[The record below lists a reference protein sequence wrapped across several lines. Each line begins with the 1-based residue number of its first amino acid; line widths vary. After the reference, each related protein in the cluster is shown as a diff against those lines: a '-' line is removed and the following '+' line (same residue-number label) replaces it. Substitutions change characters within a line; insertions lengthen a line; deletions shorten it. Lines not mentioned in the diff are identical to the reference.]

1 MDCIILEINKI
12 IDKIAF
18 NFDNKE
24 SNIKLTNRKEI
35 NRWKK
40 NYNLNLEII
49 DENMSNFKKYIKKTN
64 INIKEYWI
72 LTLILSLIFFALE
85 IFLIKYLKS

>member
-1 MDCIILEINKI
+1 M
-12 IDKIAF
+12 
-18 NFDNKE
+18 
-24 SNIKLTNRKEI
+24 KLI
-35 NRWKK
+35 VGK
-40 NYNLNLEII
+40 NYKLNLEII
-49 DENMSNFKKYIKKTN
+49 DENMSNFKNYINKTN

>member
-1 MDCIILEINKI
+1 MYNLRNKNKLV
-12 IDKIAF
+12 DKIAF
-18 NFDNKE
+18 NFENNE
-24 SNIKLTNRKEI
+24 SNIKLTNRNEI

-40 NYNLNLEII
+40 NYNLNFEII